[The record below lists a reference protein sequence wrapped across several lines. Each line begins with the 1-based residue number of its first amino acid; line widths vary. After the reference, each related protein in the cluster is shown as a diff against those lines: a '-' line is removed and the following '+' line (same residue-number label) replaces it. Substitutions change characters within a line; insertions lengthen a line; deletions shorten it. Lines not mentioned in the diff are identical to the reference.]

1 MKKIR
6 DWLIA
11 TYNGLYV
18 IVLKPYMPNA
28 STVAALVAG
37 VLIGLIWAYA
47 LAPTVFYN
55 ADPSSLDQ
63 SWQNEWVSLL
73 ADRYALATTSGA
85 ATDELNNSMITLLH
99 AVDNPVGIVDNLS
112 QARQIPTG
120 FRDLAQLA
128 EPGKAAPRPSAVG
141 SIAPFIIAPIVV
153 VIVAVIL
160 IVVWGLLI
168 YGNIVE
174 PILKRLGIVKTV
186 ATDAATLKTMESL
199 RAAKDAE
206 AKAKELPQVQNEL
219 GTPVIRRMSV
229 YIMGRGQYDDSFEIE
244 DSNEMFLGECGATI
258 AETIGT
264 GEPEKVTAVEV
275 WLFDKDDFVRTMT
288 NVFVSEHAY
297 NDPAIRSKLET
308 KGDLVLIGPGAVAT
322 LDTNTLRLQARI
334 VDMAYGTGPLPPN
347 SYFDKLTIEM
357 AVWQKPAGAAMP
369 VAAPVTMSMPAA
381 APPAQT
387 YMPPPPP
394 VSQAYA
400 PPPAP
405 PQSLPSAAPQPPLP
419 SPLPPRRQD
428 DDPFGGTGDFTPI
441 S

>member
-28 STVAALVAG
+28 STIAALVVG

-73 ADRYALATTSGA
+73 ADRYANATSTGA
-85 ATDELNNSMITLLH
+85 ATDELNNSMITLLR
-99 AVDNPVGIVDNLS
+99 AVDNPVGIVDNLG
-112 QARQIPTG
+112 QTRQIPPG
-120 FRDLAQLA
+120 FRELAQFA
-128 EPGKAAPRPSAVG
+128 EPGKPAPEPSAVG
-141 SIAPFIIAPIVV
+141 NIAPFIIAPIVV
-153 VIVAVIL
+153 VIVAVVLIL
-160 IVVWGLLI
+160 VWGLLI
-168 YGNIVE
+168 YGNIVV
-174 PILKRLGIVKTV
+174 PILKRLGIIKTQ
-186 ATDAATLKTMESL
+186 ASDAATQKTMESL
-199 RAAKDAE
+199 RAAKEAE
-206 AKAKELPQVQNEL
+206 AKARELPQVENEL

-308 KGDLVLIGPGAVAT
+308 KGDLVLIRPGAVAT

-334 VDMAYGTGPLPPN
+334 VDMAYGGGPLPPN
-347 SYFDKLTIEM
+347 SYFEKLTIEM
-357 AVWQKPAGAAMP
+357 AVWQKPAGTTVSAAPVAMP
-369 VAAPVTMSMPAA
+369 VMQAA
-381 APPAQT
+381 PAQT
-387 YMPPPPP
+387 YMPPPPQ
-394 VSQAYA
+394 VSQTYA
-400 PPPAP
+400 PNPAP
-405 PQSLPSAAPQPPLP
+405 PQTLPGAQPPPP
-419 SPLPPRRQD
+419 SMAPPRRQD

>member
-28 STVAALVAG
+28 STIAALVVG

-73 ADRYALATTSGA
+73 ADRYANATSTGA
-85 ATDELNNSMITLLH
+85 ATDELNNSMITLLR
-99 AVDNPVGIVDNLS
+99 AVDNPVGIVDNLG
-112 QARQIPTG
+112 QTRQIPPG
-120 FRDLAQLA
+120 FRELAQLA
-128 EPGKAAPRPSAVG
+128 EPGKPAPEPSAVG
-141 SIAPFIIAPIVV
+141 NIAPFIIAPIVV
-153 VIVAVIL
+153 VIVAVVLIL
-160 IVVWGLLI
+160 VWGLLI
-168 YGNIVE
+168 YGNIVV
-174 PILKRLGIVKTV
+174 PILKRLGIIKTQ
-186 ATDAATLKTMESL
+186 ASDAATQKTMESL
-199 RAAKDAE
+199 RAAKEAE
-206 AKAKELPQVQNEL
+206 AKARELPQVENEL

-308 KGDLVLIGPGAVAT
+308 KGDLVLIRPGAVAT

-334 VDMAYGTGPLPPN
+334 VDMAYGSGPLPPN
-347 SYFDKLTIEM
+347 SYFEKLTIEM
-357 AVWQKPAGAAMP
+357 AVWQKPAGTTVSAAPVAMP
-369 VAAPVTMSMPAA
+369 VMQAA
-381 APPAQT
+381 PAQT
-387 YMPPPPP
+387 YMPPPPQ
-394 VSQAYA
+394 VSQTYA
-400 PPPAP
+400 PNPAP
-405 PQSLPSAAPQPPLP
+405 PQTLPGAQPPPP
-419 SPLPPRRQD
+419 SMSPPRRQD

>member
-11 TYNGLYV
+11 TYNGLYI
-18 IVLKPYMPNA
+18 IVLKPYMPNS
-28 STVAALVAG
+28 STVVALIAG
-37 VLIGLIWAYA
+37 VVIGLIWAYT

-73 ADRYALATTSGA
+73 ADRYTNATSSGA
-85 ATDELNNSMITLLH
+85 ATEEFNNSMVTLLR
-99 AVDNPVGIVDNLS
+99 AVDNPTAIVDDLG
-112 QARQIPTG
+112 QARQIPPG
-120 FRDLAQLA
+120 FRELAQVA
-128 EPGKAAPRPSAVG
+128 EPGKAAPQPNAVG
-141 SIAPFIIAPIVV
+141 SILPFIVAPIVV

-160 IVVWGLLI
+160 ILVWGLLI

-174 PILKRLGIVKTV
+174 PILKRLGIVKTQ

-199 RAAKDAE
+199 RAAKEAE
-206 AKAKELPQVQNEL
+206 SKAKALPQLQNEL
-219 GTPVIRRMSV
+219 GTPVISRMSV

-264 GEPEKVTAVEV
+264 GDPEKVTAVEV

-308 KGDLVLIGPGAVAT
+308 KGDLVLIGPGAVAI

-334 VDMAYGTGPLPPN
+334 VDMTYGGGPLPPN
-347 SYFDKLTIEM
+347 SYFEKLTIEM
-357 AVWQKPAGAAMP
+357 AVWQKPAGM
-369 VAAPVTMSMPAA
+369 VVSAAPVAMPAMQA
-381 APPAQT
+381 APAQT

-394 VSQAYA
+394 VSQVYA
-400 PPPAP
+400 PNPPP
-405 PQSLPSAAPQPPLP
+405 PQTQPSAAPQHPPPMPLP
-419 SPLPPRRQD
+419 KRQD

>member
-18 IVLKPYMPNA
+18 IVLKPYMPN
-28 STVAALVAG
+28 SGTVIALIAG
-37 VLIGLIWAYA
+37 VVLGLIWAYA

-55 ADPSSLDQ
+55 SDPSSLDQ

-73 ADRYALATTSGA
+73 ADRYTNATSGGA
-85 ATDELNNSMITLLH
+85 ATEEFNNSMITLLR
-99 AVDNPVGIVDNLS
+99 AVDNPTSVVDNLS
-112 QARQIPTG
+112 QTRQIPTG
-120 FRDLAQLA
+120 FRELAQVA
-128 EPGKAAPRPSAVG
+128 EPGKAAPQPNAIG
-141 SIAPFIIAPIVV
+141 SILPFIIAPIVV
-153 VIVAVIL
+153 VIVSVIL

-174 PILKRLGIVKTV
+174 PILKRLGIVKTQ

-199 RAAKDAE
+199 RAARDAE
-206 AKAKELPQVQNEL
+206 AKAKELPQAFNEL
-219 GTPVIRRMSV
+219 GTPVIRKMSV

-264 GEPEKVTAVEV
+264 GDPEKVTAVEV

-288 NVFVSEHAY
+288 NVFVSEHASK
-297 NDPAIRSKLET
+297 DPAIRSKLET

-334 VDMAYGTGPLPPN
+334 VDMAYGSGPLPPN

-357 AVWQKPAGAAMP
+357 AVWQKPAGM
-369 VAAPVTMSMPAA
+369 VMSAAPVAIPSIQAA
-381 APPAQT
+381 AAPAQT

-394 VSQAYA
+394 VSQVYA
-400 PPPAP
+400 PAP
-405 PQSLPSAAPQPPLP
+405 PQTLPSASPPP
-419 SPLPPRRQD
+419 PPMPLPRRQD